1 LRKAAAHCRGC
12 DLYKNAT
19 QTAFGEGARPG
30 VSADQHR
37 GELVASPRAPRVVA
51 TVHPSSILRARDDDA
66 VSS

>member
-1 LRKAAAHCRGC
+1 VKALGP
-12 DLYKNAT
+12 
-19 QTAFGEGARPG
+19 AFRLT
-30 VSADQHR
+30 QHR